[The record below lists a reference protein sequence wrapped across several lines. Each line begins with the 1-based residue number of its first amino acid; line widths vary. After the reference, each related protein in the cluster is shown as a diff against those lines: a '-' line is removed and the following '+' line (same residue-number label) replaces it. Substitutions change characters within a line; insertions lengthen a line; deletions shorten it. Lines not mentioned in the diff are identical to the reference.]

1 MAPYLEHIKADR
13 ADLIK
18 SLKEKND
25 KQLSEFDE
33 KLKEAEENQGESE
46 ISALLRS
53 KAMYLTRIG
62 DKVGCDEFVKLIYRK
77 EQSRLSNWPWKR
89 PLVSALES
97 ILF

>member
-1 MAPYLEHIKADR
+1 MAPYLQHINSDKN
-13 ADLIK
+13 DLIE

-25 KQLSEFDE
+25 KQLGEFEE

-62 DKVGCDEFVKLIYRK
+62 DKASCEWLYG
-77 EQSRLSNWPWKR
+77 
-89 PLVSALES
+89 
-97 ILF
+97 

>member
-62 DKVGCDEFVKLIYRK
+62 DKVGRDESVKLICVGKSNRG
-77 EQSRLSNWPWKR
+77 SRIGPGKDRWSR
-89 PLVSALES
+89 R
-97 ILF
+97 